1 MKAGNPIPWAFIF
14 LVGSALFTGGA
25 VEAEASI
32 AKVSRF
38 TGEVIVQSGERIAS
52 LRAAEY
58 LLNDGDL
65 VQTKEGEVEI
75 LFNDGAILK
84 LNPYSNAMIQER
96 TEEGGFWIFKTKQE
110 ARRITCLL
118 GKLFF
123 QSGVA
128 GKRNYLQ
135 TPTAV
140 AGIRGSS
147 GDIGFDN
154 LNSYLHMYT
163 GEAAVLGN
171 MIRGFFQNPGIS
183 AAEKSAVYQAL
194 ARAAQEMTGAQK
206 TRRPLDMAH
215 ARVAVAQVGQ
225 LVAQSLL
232 QNNPDANVKMDGELI
247 ASMTN
252 AMTAKANTD
261 IAVEQIREEMEKAG
275 RALREAQATGDALK
289 IAQAQRVLAAAA
301 EALARAQA
309 LAQQAGQA
317 MSQAFAA
324 AKNRDLQGSKSAA
337 DMAVKAAQQAQE
349 AAQKIITTTAAT
361 TVAAAAVTTTA
372 PTTGDTTAETTVA
385 PTTAATTTATTVV
398 PTTVATTT
406 TILTTIR
413 TTTTTSSTTTVRHP
427 SR

>member
-1 MKAGNPIPWAFIF
+1 
-14 LVGSALFTGGA
+14 
-25 VEAEASI
+25 
-32 AKVSRF
+32 
-38 TGEVIVQSGERIAS
+38 
-52 LRAAEY
+52 
-58 LLNDGDL
+58 L

-96 TEEGGFWIFKTKQE
+96 TEESGFWIFKTKQE
-110 ARRITCLL
+110 VRRITCLL

-183 AAEKSAVYQAL
+183 AAEKNVVYQAL
-194 ARAAQEMTGAQK
+194 ARAAQEMTGAQR
-206 TRRPLDMAH
+206 TSRPLDMAQ
-215 ARVAVAQVGQ
+215 ARVTVAQVGQ
-225 LVAQSLL
+225 LVALALL

-247 ASMTN
+247 ASMAN
-252 AMTAKANTD
+252 AMTARANTD
-261 IAVEQIREEMEKAG
+261 IAVEQIREELERAG
-275 RALREAQATGDALK
+275 RALREAQATGDVQK
-289 IAQAQRVLAAAA
+289 IAQAQRVLAAAT
-301 EALARAQA
+301 EALTRAQA
-309 LAQQAGQA
+309 LARQADQA

-324 AKNRDLQGSKSAA
+324 GKNRDLQGSMSAA
-337 DMAVKAAQQAQE
+337 DMRSRQPSKPGNCPEDNHDHGATTVAATTVA
-349 AAQKIITTTAAT
+349 TTAAT
-361 TVAAAAVTTTA
+361 TMRPTTTTVSS
-372 PTTGDTTAETTVA
+372 TTSTTV
-385 PTTAATTTATTVV
+385 TATTAL
-398 PTTVATTT
+398 TTVATTT
-406 TILTTIR
+406 TATTVA
-413 TTTTTSSTTTVRHP
+413 TTTTVPSTTPSSTTTSTTSTIKYP